1 MAKFI
6 KHVGID
12 GKGKKCVVV
21 FREVPGDSDYC
32 LVVPTENLPSLY
44 HDDLI
49 KAIESTSGQEV
60 LDVGDFLFRQKFHDG
75 SNMLNTIH
83 QNNWMTKVLT
93 KSVMMTPQ
101 PGVSINLVELNQQ
114 LRLIEKAPQQ
124 AAEAASGATP
134 PGVLTDQQIANKMRA
149 QARTFEVEARRL
161 REEADKLDPKE
172 ESSGPTLTTVPASET
187 KRPRGRPPKTPVPV

>member
-6 KHVGID
+6 KHVGVD
-12 GKGKKCVVV
+12 GKGKRCVVV
-21 FREVPGDSDYC
+21 FREVPGDSDFC
-32 LVVPTENLPSLY
+32 LIVPTETLPELY
-44 HDDLI
+44 HNDLI
-49 KAIESTSGQEV
+49 KAIEGNSAQDT

-75 SNMLNTIH
+75 TNMLNTIH
-83 QNNWMTKVLT
+83 QNGWMMKVPT

-124 AAEAASGATP
+124 AAEAAASSTP
-134 PGVLTDQQIANKMRA
+134 PGVLSDEQIANKMRA
-149 QARTFEVEARRL
+149 QARTFEAEARRL

-172 ESSGPTLTTVPASET
+172 QSSSPNLTTVPASDA